1 MINVIATFTLH
12 PGKRN
17 AFLREFHK
25 VVPLVHREEGCVV
38 YQPAVD
44 MESGIDIQPPLREH
58 TVTIIEKWENLLAL
72 QAHLATEHMAEF
84 FDIAQPMI
92 NDLTVHVMQDA

>member
-1 MINVIATFTLH
+1 MINVIATFTLS

-17 AFLREFHK
+17 AFLREFHR
-25 VVPLVHREEGCVV
+25 VVPLVHREDGCVY

-44 MESGIDIQPPLREH
+44 VDSGIDIQPALREH

-72 QAHLATEHMAEF
+72 RAHLEAEHMAEF
-84 FDIAQPMI
+84 FEIAKPMI
-92 NDLTVHVMQDA
+92 DDLTVHVMQDA